1 MRFHYP
7 LQKIVDLKESE
18 KSQAEWRLS
27 EAIGRLK
34 EEESAL
40 DEWKNERKKWE
51 DRFRDMCERGASVAD
66 LIAIEQHLD
75 YVDRQISAQMLQ
87 VAKAK
92 NRVDSRKKKLKHKM
106 IDAKIWNTAK
116 EKARLQFL
124 QEYARKEQG
133 ELDDLVSTRFART

>member
-1 MRFHYP
+1 
-7 LQKIVDLKESE
+7 
-18 KSQAEWRLS
+18 
-27 EAIGRLK
+27 
-34 EEESAL
+34 
-40 DEWKNERKKWE
+40 
-51 DRFRDMCERGASVAD
+51 MCERGASVAD